1 MASKS
6 ARRLEAKKRKASA
19 FLAIATL
26 NDKEG
31 WGRKAKPRLEDQVTP
46 KDDEGD
52 KDEDDSEGGSKS
64 KKPRLSDKPPL
75 EGDEYAALKERLK
88 LRKKMLKSLPN
99 FSLKHLGE
107 DASVELPVEMRT
119 PIMMNDVQQLL
130 SFMIMGDRMPYQEH
144 MR

>member
-1 MASKS
+1 MATKS

-31 WGRKAKPRLEDQVTP
+31 WGRKAKPRLEEHEAVT
-46 KDDEGD
+46 
-52 KDEDDSEGGSKS
+52 KDEEKDHTDSESKS
-64 KKPRLSDKPPL
+64 KKPRLSDKPQL
-75 EGDEYAALKERLK
+75 EGDDYAALREKLK
-88 LRKKMLKSLPN
+88 LRKKLLKSLPH
-99 FSLKHLGE
+99 FALKHLGE